1 MILVILMLGLVFF
14 VVNWIR
20 CIRKRPQQLEDDL
33 EDLRIIE
40 MNQQEDEMKRR
51 NLNI

>member
-1 MILVILMLGLVFF
+1 MVILIGGLVFF

-20 CIRKRPQQLEDDL
+20 CMRKRPQQLEDDL

-40 MNQQEDEMKRR
+40 MNKQDDLKRKGLR
-51 NLNI
+51 D